1 MRLLIFTFSFL
12 FSTVCSFSQLLTIEE
27 IDNSDFPIM
36 RAKFYATKPDATS
49 YISIAKEEFYV
60 TENGIPRK
68 VDTVICNSP
77 NLIPVSLT
85 LSLDDSGSM
94 DVGDHLSDV
103 PRELQNEYATT
114 LTKAI
119 VAPPSEIALQFA
131 DNQTY
136 LKVNFTKNKD
146 SIYQAISKMTLGGS
160 NNFTEHLMN
169 EQTGA
174 IAIAKRGKYKRYIV
188 MITDGQGGGLKPAD
202 SVRCIDSCK
211 KNNINLIVIVLSA
224 SIAPPNAI
232 MQSLAGIVSATGG
245 EMITNIFS
253 STDAYNLAIRLQEKI
268 QSGKPCEITWQ
279 SDSSCI
285 VNRKVSITVPT
296 IPLYAQ
302 TVYEAPESSVRKLEF
317 QQDSIAFGFLEYG
330 LTKDVAFTITAQNYP
345 VTISKIQSEDV
356 RFSIAD
362 YGGTLPLFELQA
374 GETRVLVIRFSP
386 ADSGF
391 SKSEITILHNACNSR
406 QNIIVA
412 GGYIDRRP
420 YTRTLRV
427 AYPNGGEFFGFGE
440 TIAIRWEGALP
451 QDTMRLEYSG
461 DHGAT
466 WRFITDTATN
476 LQYTW
481 RIPPDAGNSYSIR
494 VTQIRPYNYIPQ
506 VVVMPNCLAYS
517 WSNDGKRLL
526 AITTDSDSAAKV
538 YYAATGQVQYSI
550 KTSGLPLTNV
560 FWHPDSGYV
569 ATEFDKKSVVFWND
583 TTRKKMKTWSF
594 GVERVERGGKMF
606 YQRNNNNRKSSVY
619 DFYFKA
625 YIRNISGGTNSKLNP
640 LNPLTFFIDT
650 IINAEDGSKTDSLY
664 VYDYRENY
672 TSVNFMS
679 QNSGHKGHFNDAA
692 WSNDGSLIASCG
704 SDSIPIIWKTN
715 MSVFAR
721 CIGHTDVV
729 NCLKW
734 GPNDKFLATGSKDR
748 TIRIWHPSN
757 GELKRIIDFQDIPT
771 AIVFSRVGDTV
782 AAIGSDT
789 VAHLWDIESGAL
801 LRTLRGHTKNITS
814 IEFSP
819 DSKKI
824 ITKSVDSTIRIWDL
838 ESAEMPQAISDTTWT
853 IIPPGLESREV
864 DCGKSLVSQSK
875 DTVFQN
881 LIKNT
886 SVRPYVIDSIRFT
899 GVHSSDFTLP
909 GKDTATLFLSYETRN
924 MSIRFRP
931 RGAGK
936 RVATINVYVSG
947 TVFSIALTGEG
958 VTNRLAFTENIID
971 FGSVTV
977 GEHKDTLLALVQNI
991 SNAPITFS
999 SIDISLDTSQFHIL
1013 DGGGIT
1019 DIGANETH
1027 KILLRFSP
1035 KTEGTAK
1042 AAMTCNYNVHGSP
1055 AGFTL
1060 TGDGKSS
1067 VGVKESITAKDNVSV
1082 YPNPADMMIN
1092 LCCFS
1097 GNVQPKIT
1105 VKDILGNEIYNLN
1118 YWLNSDNS
1126 LILETRRLPAGLY
1139 FVRLYDGTSSQSSL
1153 FVVRH

>member
-1 MRLLIFTFSFL
+1 MRQLIVAVSFL
-12 FSTVCSFSQLLTIEE
+12 VCTVSSFAQLLTIEE
-27 IDNSDFPIM
+27 IDNSNFPTM

-49 YISIAKEEFYV
+49 YISIAKEQFSV
-60 TENGIPRK
+60 TENGIRRK

-94 DVGDHLSDV
+94 DIGDHLSDI
-103 PRELQNEYATT
+103 PRELQKEYAIT

-131 DNQTY
+131 DIQTY
-136 LKVNFTKNKD
+136 LKVNYTRNKD
-146 SIYQAISKMTLGGS
+146 SITQAISKMTLGGA
-160 NNFTEHLMN
+160 NNFTEQLMN
-169 EQTGA
+169 PQTGA
-174 IAIAKRGKYKRYIV
+174 IAIAKRGQFKRYIV
-188 MITDGQGGGLKPAD
+188 FVTDGQGGGLKPAD
-202 SVRCIDSCK
+202 SIRCIDSCK
-211 KNNINLIVIVLSA
+211 KNNINLIAIVLSA

-232 MQSLAGIVSATGG
+232 MQSLSGIAAATGG
-245 EMITNIFS
+245 EMITNIYT
-253 STDAYNLAIRLQEKI
+253 STDAYNLAARLQEKI

-285 VNRKVSITVPT
+285 VNREVSIAVPA

-317 QQDSIAFGFLEYG
+317 QQDSIAFGAIEYG

-345 VTISKIQSEDV
+345 ITISKIQSGDV
-356 RFSIAD
+356 RFSVAD
-362 YGGTLPLFELQA
+362 YGGTPPPFEMQA

-391 SKSEITILHNACNSR
+391 SKSEITIVHNACNSR
-406 QNIIVA
+406 QNIVVA
-412 GGYIDRRP
+412 GGYIERRP

-427 AYPNGGEFFGFGE
+427 AYPNGGEVFGFGE

-451 QDTMRLEYSG
+451 QDTMRLEYTG

-466 WRFITDTATN
+466 WKFITDTATN

-494 VTQIRPYNYIPQ
+494 VTQIRPYNYTPQ
-506 VVVMPNCLAYS
+506 VVIMPNCLAYS
-517 WSNDGKRLL
+517 WSNDGKRLV
-526 AITTDSDSAAKV
+526 AITTNPDSAAKV

-583 TTRKKMKTWSF
+583 TTHKKMKTWGF
-594 GVERVERGGKMF
+594 GVDRVEKGGKLF
-606 YQRNNNNRKSSVY
+606 YIRSYTYWESGIY
-619 DFYFKA
+619 DFYLKP
-625 YIRNISGGTNSKLNP
+625 YIRYISGGANSKLNP
-640 LNPLTFFIDT
+640 VNPLTFLIDS
-650 IINAEDGSKTDSLY
+650 IINIEDGSKTDSLY

-672 TSVNFMS
+672 TSVNYMS

-692 WSNDGSLIASCG
+692 WNNSGNLIASCG
-704 SDSIPIIWKTN
+704 NDSIPIIWKTN
-715 MSVFAR
+715 MSVFSR
-721 CIGHTDVV
+721 CIGHKDIV

-734 GPNDKFLATGSKDR
+734 GPNDKFLATGSNDR
-748 TIRIWHPSN
+748 TIRIWYPSN
-757 GELKRIIDFQDIPT
+757 GELKRIIDFQGIPT
-771 AIVFSRVGDTV
+771 SIVFSRVGDTI

-824 ITKSVDSTIRIWDL
+824 ITKSSDSTIRIWDL
-838 ESAEMPQAISDTTWT
+838 ESAEMPQAISDTTWS
-853 IIPPGLESREV
+853 IVPPGLESREV

-881 LIKNT
+881 LIKNST
-886 SVRPYVIDSIRFT
+886 VRPYVIDSIRFT
-899 GVHSSDFTLP
+899 GVHSSDFTLS
-909 GKDTATLFLSYETRN
+909 GKDTSTLFLAYETRN
-924 MSIRFRP
+924 MGVRFRP

-936 RVATINVYVSG
+936 RAATMNVYVGG

-958 VTNRLAFTENIID
+958 VTNRLAFTETIID

-977 GEHKDTLLALVQNI
+977 GEIKDTLLALVQNI
-991 SNAPITFS
+991 SNAPVTFS

-1019 DIGANETH
+1019 DIGANEIH
-1027 KILLRFSP
+1027 KIMIRFSP
-1035 KTEGTAK
+1035 KIAGTATAK
-1042 AAMTCNYNVHGSP
+1042 MTCNYNILGSP
-1055 AGFTL
+1055 AAFTL

-1067 VGVKESITAKDNVSV
+1067 VGVKEAMATDDNVTV
-1082 YPNPADMMIN
+1082 YPNPADTWIN
-1092 LCCFS
+1092 LCCFG
-1097 GNVQPKIT
+1097 GNAPSKIA
-1105 VKDILGNEIYNLN
+1105 VKDILGNEIQKLN
-1118 YWLNSDNS
+1118 YVMNSDNS
-1126 LILETRRLPAGLY
+1126 IVLEVHTFPSGLY
-1139 FVRLYDGTSSQSSL
+1139 FMQFYGGVYTESL
-1153 FVVRH
+1153 PFVVKH